1 MDYKILIE
9 DDELDIVS
17 MLASFFT
24 GKGYQSLTARIEDSD
39 NVLCAVIRSSGWLE
53 ALTGSPLRNHCE
65 GLGAQR
71 RA

>member
-17 MLASFFT
+17 MLASFFA

-39 NVLCAVIRSSGWLE
+39 KVLCAVIRSSDWLE
-53 ALTGSPLRNHCE
+53 ALTGSPLRNYRK

-71 RA
+71 HA